1 MARRK
6 STRFKNPPTGLAAYV
21 GRALGKL
28 MAQRDKLSRQLS
40 GVEREIESV
49 RASVA
54 ASGPMPPVSRK
65 RQASAVTAN
74 ARSLSDASR
83 RKMSD
88 AAKRRWAAT
97 RTANKGGTGR

>member
-1 MARRK
+1 MARKK

-40 GVEREIESV
+40 GVEHEIESV

-54 ASGPMPPVSRK
+54 ASGPVPPLSRK
-65 RQASAVTAN
+65 RQAAATAST
-74 ARSLSDASR
+74 RSLSDASR

-97 RTANKGGTGR
+97 RTANKGGTGTR

>member
-1 MARRK
+1 MARKK

-28 MAQRDKLSRQLS
+28 VAQRDKLARQLS
-40 GVEREIESV
+40 GVEREIENV

-54 ASGPMPPVSRK
+54 VSGPMPPAART
-65 RQASAVTAN
+65 RQTTAGASA
-74 ARSLSDASR
+74 RRLSEASR

-97 RTANKGGTGR
+97 RTANKGATGSR